1 VPAITETRHD
11 GVTLKGN
18 TMSNTTAAAAPATDA
33 ASTPAHLANDKRHAE
48 LMKQV
53 RTFGAD
59 SGAGRDSLPKL
70 AHAVVKA
77 AADGVID
84 LETKNKAG
92 DDAATILYKA
102 YAEADSKKSIHE
114 HKDAGI
120 KANVSKLRQL
130 IKLGAMTTIDA
141 VQLMQE
147 AHEIREGLKHD
158 EGTKLKPAYHF
169 YVDLARNQ
177 VDKDKKLSKS
187 SIEDLAIKGEAS
199 PKELIDRLKQI
210 DKLLEGLVTGENR
223 DKLKDTDE
231 LTEAACNAIKER
243 LKKMEVAQYTAKL
256 RAEAA
261 KLGLTLA

>member
-1 VPAITETRHD
+1 
-11 GVTLKGN
+11 
-18 TMSNTTAAAAPATDA
+18 MSNTTANANAAAAPA
-33 ASTPAHLANDKRHAE
+33 ASETPAHLVNDKRHAD

-53 RTFGAD
+53 RTFGSD

-84 LETKNKAG
+84 LETKNKKG
-92 DDAATILYKA
+92 EDSATQIYMA

-114 HKDAGI
+114 HKDAGV
-120 KANVSKLRQL
+120 KANSSKLRQL
-130 IKLGAMTTIDA
+130 IKLGCMTTIDPVA
-141 VQLMQE
+141 LMQE

-177 VDKDKKLSKS
+177 VEKDKKLSKG
-187 SIEDLAIKGEAS
+187 SIEDLAVKGEAA

-223 DKLKDTDE
+223 DKLKDSDE
-231 LTEAACNAIKER
+231 LTEAAAQAIKER
-243 LKKMEVAQYTAKL
+243 LKKMELAQYTAKL
-256 RAEAA
+256 RADAA